1 MPSVLGNGL
10 AAESSMF
17 TLRRILVPVDFTE
30 TSDRA
35 LGYAIELARRFEASI
50 TVMHAYQIPVYG
62 FPDATYITAA
72 EMATQISNAAQARL
86 DAILEANKTAGVE
99 VNVELRDGVA
109 WEEINNLAGEVHAD
123 LIIIGTHGRRGLARA
138 LLGSVAENV
147 IRTSTVPVLVIHGPR
162 EA

>member
-1 MPSVLGNGL
+1 ML
-10 AAESSMF
+10 

-35 LGYAIELARRFEASI
+35 LDYAIELARRFEAGI

-72 EMATQISNAAQARL
+72 EMATQISNAAQKRL
-86 DAILEANKTAGVE
+86 DAILDTNKTAGVDM
-99 VNVELRDGVA
+99 NVLLRDGVP
-109 WEEINNLAGEVHAD
+109 WEEINAVAAEVHAD

-147 IRTSTVPVLVIHGPR
+147 IRTSTMPVLVIHGPR
-162 EA
+162 ES